1 MSAVAMAD
9 VHVDQTSLNLETMLV
24 IGMAQTGQTMSPGQ
38 CCAEMDRCSA
48 CGMMGDW
55 DAGTKE
61 AVQTSEASPELHM
74 CSTQAATVLAL
85 HLAAAAV
92 ATAAAAAGVAAA
104 ADVPAVTAAAAAVT
118 AAAETAAADVAAA
131 GFPPAVVVASVLAA
145 VHDAPC
151 AGLQFLPAVQRPAA
165 ACSML

>member
-9 VHVDQTSLNLETMLV
+9 VHVDQTSLNLKTMLV

-74 CSTQAATVLAL
+74 CSIQAATVLAL
-85 HLAAAAV
+85 LLAAA
-92 ATAAAAAGVAAA
+92 AAAAAGVAAA
-104 ADVPAVTAAAAAVT
+104 AAAVTPAVTAAAAAV
-118 AAAETAAADVAAA
+118 TAAADVAAA

-151 AGLQFLPAVQRPAA
+151 GWLQFLPAVQRPAA
-165 ACSML
+165 EGPML